1 MGYKIISIGHACQVK
16 HTIDRFFMK
25 QETIFFDWLLI
36 DFKSVLYV
44 LKRINN
50 PQSFITRNKFLYLY
64 PKYETGCHKIGHYD
78 FKMISSHDFPLSIP
92 WLRTLPSFIDK
103 YTRRLQRFKNILQ
116 ETENIHMI
124 HCIDHQFREGYFIT
138 NEDITEF
145 FEYINAIN
153 PNNKVYLHIAVPPKY
168 NSVDLTHLIQD
179 KVYVYYLVDTKQS
192 KIDWKNENFNWNIIF
207 DNIKKIG

>member
-25 QETIFFDWLLI
+25 QETNFFDWLFT

-50 PQSFITRNKFLYLY
+50 PESFISRNKFIYS
-64 PKYETGCHKIGHYD
+64 KSKHAIGCHNIEHRD
-78 FKMISSHDFPLSIP
+78 FKMVASHDFPLSIP
-92 WLRTLPSFIDK
+92 WLHTVPFFIDK
-103 YTRRLQRFKNILQ
+103 YIRRLHRLKNIIQ
-116 ETENIHMI
+116 GAENVHMI
-124 HCIDHQFREGYFIT
+124 HCIDHQYREGYFMT
-138 NEDITEF
+138 KDDIADF

-168 NSVDLTHLIQD
+168 NSVSLNHLIQD
-179 KVYVYYLVDTKQS
+179 KVYIYYLVDTKQG
-192 KIDWKNENFNWNIIF
+192 KNDWTNENFNWNIIF
-207 DNIKKIG
+207 DNIKSIS